1 MPASQQSQARTRAF
15 ARLIGPW
22 LILVPGIVALR
33 APGMGPLATEFFQNS
48 LIVWF
53 TGAFLLFAGLVII
66 AFHQFWSSLAA
77 VLISL
82 FGWVLALR
90 GLLLLA
96 APDLY
101 ERAANTSLDALSL
114 VRLFFLC
121 LGRSGF
127 ISPLWG
133 GSPKLS
139 RRRRLRRSHLRDG
152 LPRARRAVRA
162 AA

>member
-121 LGRSGF
+121 LVAIGIYLTFVGWLAKTVPP
-127 ISPLWG
+127 SPASSVG
-133 GSPKLS
+133 P
-139 RRRRLRRSHLRDG
+139 
-152 LPRARRAVRA
+152 
-162 AA
+162 